1 MKRLII
7 HPGFHKSGTTAL
19 QQSLHVNRKRLSNL
33 GLTYPFPR
41 HKAHHRLAW
50 SLSGKVWGWK
60 NRGGSGESPR
70 LWTKSVK
77 SINRSH
83 NENLIIS
90 SEFFSEL
97 DLENITRIK
106 NEIKNHDIEI
116 LFTLRPL
123 AKLLS
128 SSYQQYLKY
137 GLKADYEEWL
147 HSVLDAPGES
157 KLSPTFWRRHFHG
170 QVISRWSEVFGPSKV
185 TVLIVDESQTEFLF
199 TEANKYLNLPEKTL
213 QAQESGLNRSMTTE
227 EIALILEINRRFPKK
242 RSWDEYRVFIRNGF
256 IREITDNSKVAT
268 GKEKLLTPKWAID
281 IANMLGNDSK
291 NEILNSGVR
300 VIGDINSLD
309 KPEIPTGT
317 SNMPATIDINTVATA
332 MLSMDKKLI
341 SHVPVA
347 WLRRNLIRRMRRGLC
362 RALFPKRS

>member
-19 QQSLHVNRKRLSNL
+19 QQSLHANRNRLQSY
-33 GLTYPFPR
+33 GLSYPFPP

-50 SLSGKVWGWK
+50 SLSGKVWGWR

-70 LWTKSVK
+70 LWARSVR
-77 SINRSH
+77 SINRASGK
-83 NENLIIS
+83 NIIIS

-97 DLENITRIK
+97 DSEKINKIK
-106 NEIKNHDIEI
+106 NDINNHEVQV

-147 HSVLDAPGES
+147 HSVLDKPGES

-170 QVISRWSEVFGPSKV
+170 QVISRWSEVFGPSNV
-185 TVLIVDESQTEFLF
+185 TVLFVDESQPEFLF
-199 TEANKYLNLPEKTL
+199 TEANKYLGLPEKTL
-213 QAQESGLNRSMTTE
+213 QAQDRGLNRSMTTE
-227 EIALILEINRRFPKK
+227 EIALILEINRRFPKE
-242 RSWDEYRVFIRNGF
+242 RNWNEYQVFIRNGF
-256 IREITDNSKVAT
+256 IREITDNSKAAS

-281 IANMLGNDSK
+281 IANNLARDSK
-291 NEILNSGVR
+291 NEILKSGVKI
-300 VIGDINSLD
+300 IGDIESLD
-309 KPEIPTGT
+309 SAEIPSGT
-317 SNMPATIDINTVATA
+317 SNLPFTIDINTVATA

-341 SHVPVA
+341 SHFPFT
-347 WLRRNLIRRMRRGLC
+347 WLRWSLVKRLRKTSK

>member
-1 MKRLII
+1 M
-7 HPGFHKSGTTAL
+7 
-19 QQSLHVNRKRLSNL
+19 
-33 GLTYPFPR
+33 
-41 HKAHHRLAW
+41 
-50 SLSGKVWGWK
+50 
-60 NRGGSGESPR
+60 
-70 LWTKSVK
+70 
-77 SINRSH
+77 
-83 NENLIIS
+83 
-90 SEFFSEL
+90 
-97 DLENITRIK
+97 
-106 NEIKNHDIEI
+106 
-116 LFTLRPL
+116 
-123 AKLLS
+123 
-128 SSYQQYLKY
+128 
-137 GLKADYEEWL
+137 KADYEEWL
-147 HSVLDAPGES
+147 HSVLDSPGES

-185 TVLIVDESQTEFLF
+185 TVLIVDESQPEFLF

-227 EIALILEINRRFPKK
+227 EVALILEINRRFPKE
-242 RSWDEYRVFIRNGF
+242 RSWDEYQVFIRNGF

-281 IANMLGNDSK
+281 IANTLGSDSK

-309 KPEIPTGT
+309 KAEIPTGT
-317 SNMPATIDINTVATA
+317 SNMPVTIDINTVATA

-347 WLRRNLIRRMRRGLC
+347 WLRRNLIRRMRRGFR